1 MNPAETEK
9 LVLLQQ
15 SGEISP
21 ADQRR
26 LDAALAASP
35 DARRFRD
42 SLLSF
47 ADAARSL
54 PQQPAPDSAAR
65 IAARLSPTLRSA
77 SPFSLPRKPFLA
89 AAAAAALLLGALSLR
104 SALRPHSP
112 SPVAASFAESA
123 IPDEEWSDP
132 YDADFAEL
140 ETLLSSISPD
150 PFDSMEL

>member
-1 MNPAETEK
+1 MNPADIEK

-35 DARRFRD
+35 DARRFRE

-47 ADAARSL
+47 AAAASSL
-54 PQQPAPDSAAR
+54 HPQPNPDSAAR
-65 IAARLSPTLRSA
+65 IAARLS
-77 SPFSLPRKPFLA
+77 SPRARARAWKPLLA

-104 SALRPHSP
+104 SSLRPGPHAP
-112 SPVAASFAESA
+112 GGTSFAEA
-123 IPDEEWSDP
+123 NLPDEDWTDP

-140 ETLLSSISPD
+140 ETLLSSISTD